1 MYFPDDKRG
10 YLCYNG
16 ANSEREKRD
25 SMERNRNTRAKNSR
39 RRTILSNP
47 LLICLLI
54 VGIPFLLFSLFS
66 SVGKPDPEADPARMA
81 AESSVPPALTDTA
94 VPDSTSA
101 VPTTTETPT
110 TEPPTTEPPPSTTE
124 APLGRRIYLTFD
136 DGPGKNT
143 DEVLQI
149 LDRYGVKCTF
159 FTVGYYVDR
168 YPETASHITEHG
180 HLIACH
186 TYTHEY
192 DQCYAS
198 VDAFFDEMEQWKQ
211 AVKNACG
218 FVPERVCVRFP
229 GGSRTPNAK
238 SVSDDIKARL
248 KREGY
253 HWFDWNAADNDKYP
267 QGNTKKLPDTE
278 YFWNSYK
285 ETIGWYVND
294 DNAQVVFLTHDSER
308 GTVEILGRM
317 IEDLLD
323 KGYTFCTLD
332 QHPEWNE
339 W

>member
-1 MYFPDDKRG
+1 ME
-10 YLCYNG
+10 
-16 ANSEREKRD
+16 ER
-25 SMERNRNTRAKNSR
+25 RNRVPKTPR
-39 RRTILSNP
+39 RMLPANP
-47 LLICLLI
+47 LLICLAV
-54 VGIPFLLFSLFS
+54 VGILYLLSSAFGLF
-66 SVGKPDPEADPARMA
+66 GGADDPTRMA
-81 AESSVPPALTDTA
+81 AQDTVPAPESTA
-94 VPDSTSA
+94 PVSTA
-101 VPTTTETPT
+101 PPTTVPPT
-110 TEPPTTEPPPSTTE
+110 TEAPTTEVPTTEPPPSTTE

-136 DGPGKNT
+136 DGPGRNT
-143 DEVLQI
+143 DEVLEI
-149 LDRYGVKCTF
+149 LDRYGVRCTF
-159 FTVGYYVDR
+159 FTVGYYVDHF
-168 YPETASHITEHG
+168 PETASHITEHG

-198 VDAFFDEMEQWKQ
+198 VDAFFQELDQWKQ

-218 FVPERVCVRFP
+218 FIPERVCIRFP

-238 SVSDDIKARL
+238 HVADDIKARL
-248 KREGY
+248 KQEGY

-294 DNAQVVFLTHDSER
+294 DNAQVIFLTHDSER
-308 GTVEILGRM
+308 GTVEILPKM

-323 KGYTFCTLD
+323 RGYSFHTLD
-332 QHPEWNE
+332 EHPEWNE